1 MKPEETNKQP
11 NDVPILPQR
20 SVYVSPI
27 PDEAQKRQQNQ
38 EAAANVIRSQI
49 NSILD
54 KQNNPTD
61 QTNTDNPYFRDHEEH
76 VDPQADKWRE
86 YHTAWQNYYQKYY
99 EGYYLNSIKN
109 VQQKFQEQYS
119 TQQSKKE
126 PTKAEEIFDLRQK
139 LIGKVRKSAT
149 KVHKSRHFIPII
161 AGLTAVLIF
170 IFLQYNQLIIANVVA
185 YISPGNIDPQNI
197 ILDPGNELT
206 VSADPRLIIPKI
218 NVDVPVI
225 YDISND
231 YDTQMEAMGR
241 GVAQFAIPGANSHP
255 GENGNTVIAGHSSS
269 DLFDYG
275 KYKFIFAQLD
285 KLEVGDIIYAN
296 YNSVRYTYTVTKKE
310 VVKPTN
316 VDVLVYDTKTPM
328 LTLVTCTPLG
338 TAISRL
344 LVTAEQISP
353 DPSKSTA
360 TTTTETT
367 RTTSIPG
374 TTQTLFEK
382 LFGGNN

>member
-1 MKPEETNKQP
+1 MKPEDTNKQP
-11 NDVPILPQR
+11 DNMPMLSHQP
-20 SVYVSPI
+20 VSINPSS
-27 PDEAQKRQQNQ
+27 DEIQKHQQNQ

-49 NSILD
+49 DNILD
-54 KQNNPTD
+54 KQT
-61 QTNTDNPYFRDHEEH
+61 QSTSQLNTSNPYFRDHQEH
-76 VDPQADKWRE
+76 VDPQTEKWRE

-99 EGYYLNSIKN
+99 EGYYLNSVKKI
-109 VQQKFQEQYS
+109 QEQYGS
-119 TQQSKKE
+119 QKTKE
-126 PTKAEEIFDLRQK
+126 IPTKTEEMFDLRQK
-139 LIGKVRKSAT
+139 LIGKVRNSAS
-149 KVHKSRHFIPII
+149 KVHKSRHFMPII
-161 AGLTAVLIF
+161 AGLVAVLLF
-170 IFLQYNQLIIANVVA
+170 LFLQYNQLIFANIAA
-185 YISPGNIDPQNI
+185 YVSPGNIDPQNI
-197 ILDPGNELT
+197 ILDPSSEVT

-255 GENGNTVIAGHSSS
+255 GEIGNTVIAGHSSS
-269 DLFDYG
+269 DLFDSG

-296 YNSVRYTYTVTKKE
+296 YKSVRYAYTVTKKE

-316 VDVLVYDTKTPM
+316 VDVLIYSTKTPV
-328 LTLVTCTPLG
+328 LTLITCTPLG
-338 TAISRL
+338 TAINRL

-360 TTTTETT
+360 TTTKTETNS
-367 RTTSIPG
+367 TTSIPG

-382 LFGGNN
+382 LFGSSK